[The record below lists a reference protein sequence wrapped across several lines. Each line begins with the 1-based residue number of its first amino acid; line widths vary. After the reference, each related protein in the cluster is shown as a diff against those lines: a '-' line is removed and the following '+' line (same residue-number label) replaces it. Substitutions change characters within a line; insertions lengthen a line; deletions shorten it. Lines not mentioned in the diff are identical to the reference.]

1 MRLCGS
7 SKLTVIDHIICEILF
22 VLLTRYGLF
31 SFLIF
36 VLFYTLSSSKVRAIV
51 CASVDHEGICP
62 KHANGENNAG
72 VKRRQSPGWDP

>member
-31 SFLIF
+31 CQLIF
-36 VLFYTLSSSKVRAIV
+36 VLY
-51 CASVDHEGICP
+51 
-62 KHANGENNAG
+62 
-72 VKRRQSPGWDP
+72 